1 MCIFAALSRTLMRK
15 TVILLLALLSAMSFL
30 PLSAQQNH
38 CKVSGTVMGAAD
50 LALPY
55 ASVYVQQHDSIV
67 TGTLAGENGQF
78 KLEVSR
84 SAESYKL
91 VVVYMGYKT
100 KKTEILSPLFLPS
113 EI

>member
-1 MCIFAALSRTLMRK
+1 MKRFLAAAF
-15 TVILLLALLSAMSFL
+15 VFILAMSSL

-38 CKVSGTVMGAAD
+38 CIVSGTVMGAAD

-55 ASVYVQQHDSIV
+55 ASVYVQQHDSVV

-78 KLEVSR
+78 ELEVSR
-84 SAESYKL
+84 SAESYRL

-100 KKTEILSPLFLPS
+100 KNIDFKADTNVLA
-113 EI
+113 